1 LTWAVGFVILYGRTT
16 PKRVWGGT
24 LINEKAKAVVPATR
38 INFLYTNIG
47 RGHPFYLDGIL
58 EALIHKGN
66 VKIVRE
72 ESDVF
77 EVSHGLSKAM
87 WKAVRWMYTKG
98 SSPGLVSALYRK
110 LRSDADYNRPSFML
124 NTMGRDICRRFLADP
139 YPLVVAHPTLIAILK
154 GRQNLIYQ
162 HGENAIPKEAIVAGA
177 SRIMAPTEATAE
189 PFVRFGYK
197 RDEIT
202 VSGLCIEPALV
213 RQAEDAF
220 ASRLTRINGRTP
232 LVGAFFSSGAEPKRH
247 VEKLVQAA
255 VSAVAH
261 GGKAILFTQ
270 RGGTFARHAA
280 RSFLS
285 KRIDFAQV
293 DSHGFHPSDLPP
305 ALIVGHAS
313 RREEN
318 HFTGQLFPRFDYFAA
333 PSHERTNWALGLG
346 LPMFIVGPPIGPFA
360 PLNRDCLIEA
370 GVAELIDSGAN
381 VFGRSLE
388 GLRSK
393 GRLAEM
399 ALTGWGKLDIS
410 GFDTIAQFLI
420 NNFAS

>member
-1 LTWAVGFVILYGRTT
+1 MGGPPPNEFG
-16 PKRVWGGT
+16 GGT
-24 LINEKAKAVVPATR
+24 LINEKTKVVISLPR
-38 INFLYTNIG
+38 ISFLYTNIG

-58 EALIHKGN
+58 EALIRKGN
-66 VKIVRE
+66 IKLVRE

-87 WKAVRWMYTKG
+87 WKAARWMYRKG
-98 SSPGLVSALYRK
+98 SSPGIVGALYRK
-110 LRSDADYNRPSFML
+110 LRSKADYNRPSFIL
-124 NTMGRDICRRFLADP
+124 KTMGRDIRRRFLTDP
-139 YPLVVAHPTLIAILK
+139 SSLVVAHPTLIAILK

-162 HGENAIPKEAIVAGA
+162 HGENATPKEAIVAGA
-177 SRIMAPTEATAE
+177 SRIIVPTEETAK
-189 PFVRFGYK
+189 PFLHFGYK

-202 VSGLCIEPALV
+202 VSGLCIEPALAK
-213 RQAEDAF
+213 QAEDAF
-220 ASRLTRINGRTP
+220 ESRLTRIKGNAF
-232 LVGAFFSSGAEPKRH
+232 LVGAFFSSGAEPKQH

-255 VSAVAH
+255 ASAATH

-270 RGGTFARHAA
+270 RNGTFAKQAQRHF
-280 RSFLS
+280 RNGG
-285 KRIDFAQV
+285 IEFANT
-293 DSHGFHPSDLPP
+293 DSRGLIPTDLPS
-305 ALIVGHAS
+305 ALIVQHS
-313 RREEN
+313 CRREEN
-318 HFTGQLFPRFDYFAA
+318 HFTARLFPRFDYFVA

-388 GLRSK
+388 SLRSK

-399 ALTGWGKLDIS
+399 AKAGWGKLDIS